1 MNRCMALINS
11 QALLKN
17 LALIR
22 ASAPNNKII
31 VMVKANGYGHGLL
44 EIASI
49 LNNQPD
55 IALGV
60 AALKEALLLR
70 QHNITNQI
78 FLFDGGAFVGN
89 ARDIFQHK
97 ITPVVSTLR
106 ALHDLLEES
115 NNCSKELLLHLKI
128 DTGFTRNGLAYHD
141 ILSKRHDNEFSLL
154 QKNHK
159 IHLEGIA
166 THFCLADYP
175 HSDFTSLQMQ
185 RFEACISYLL
195 DKNFS
200 FTHVHFSNS
209 AAILRGIS
217 LSPKIQHLKILNRP
231 GLLAYGI
238 SPLDEK
244 TEFTPVMSIKA
255 QIVAIKDLP
264 AGAGVG
270 YGHTYHTTS
279 PRTVGVIA
287 MGYGDGL
294 RRALSNRA
302 AVLINGQEAPLIGTI
317 SMDSCVVDIT
327 GIENVKEGDM
337 ATLIG
342 QDGTKTIRAEQW
354 ASLSDTIVWEI
365 LTSITA
371 RLDRIVT

>member
-1 MNRCMALINS
+1 MALINS

-22 ASAPNNKII
+22 ASAHNNKII

-70 QHNITNQI
+70 QHKITNQI

-89 ARDIFQHK
+89 ARDLFQHE
-97 ITPVVSTLR
+97 ITPVISTRR
-106 ALHDLLEES
+106 ALHDVLEES
-115 NNCSKELLLHLKI
+115 NNSSLELRLHLKI
-128 DTGFTRNGLAYHD
+128 DTGFTRNGLSYQD
-141 ILSKRHDNEFSLL
+141 LLSKQHDEELALL
-154 QKNHK
+154 QKNDR
-159 IHLEGIA
+159 IYLEGIA

-175 HSDFTSLQMQ
+175 DSDFTSLQMQ
-185 RFEACISYLL
+185 RFEECLSYLL

-200 FTHVHFSNS
+200 FTQVHFSNS

-217 LSPKIQHLKILNRP
+217 LAPKIQHLQILHRP

-244 TEFTPVMSIKA
+244 TEFSPVMSIKA
-255 QIVAIKDLP
+255 QIVAIKDVP
-264 AGAGVG
+264 PGTGIG
-270 YGHTYHTTS
+270 YGHTYHATS

-302 AVLINGQEAPLIGTI
+302 TVLINGQEAPLIGTI

-327 GIENVKEGDM
+327 GIKNVKEGDM

-342 QDGTKTIRAEQW
+342 QDGTKTIKAQQW
-354 ASLSDTIVWEI
+354 ASLGDTIVWEV

-371 RLDRIVT
+371 RLDRIVI